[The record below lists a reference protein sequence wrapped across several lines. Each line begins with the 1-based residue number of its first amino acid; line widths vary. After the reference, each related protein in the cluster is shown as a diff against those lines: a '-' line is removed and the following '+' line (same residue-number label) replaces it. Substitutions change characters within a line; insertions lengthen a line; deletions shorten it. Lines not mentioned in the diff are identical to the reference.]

1 MAGDS
6 SPDYKALFL
15 RAEEEWNQEREL
27 LRQAEERLNQE
38 RERTTFEEFI
48 RACHNLLSLPVG
60 VEDPTRCTKGSVPKP
75 AGKLCP
81 TRLCLW
87 EDCGDSQQQL
97 YNSVRNFLHASEEG
111 APRLFAPVIGLEEI
125 GRQLSGRLLSSEKDL
140 ESYER
145 HAVENHVHDVIAE
158 LCKIPQAREEFALGD
173 GVKFDNHA
181 NALDDIYSAVPDVE
195 DPSSV
200 PRPKPDQFCIHR
212 VNGNTNALLTI
223 AEYKPPHKLTVEHLR
238 AGLRPMHFW
247 EENEK
252 SRYEAEQQTGSVL
265 VQQYHA
271 MVHEGL
277 QYSYI
282 TNGLALV
289 LLRVRYNDPSTLYYY
304 LCEPNMEVDLAD
316 DQSLELPR
324 TSFAR
329 VLCICLM
336 SFLSPVRDNEWRSAA
351 IGQLHIWETDSKFFR
366 TQSPEEQISESQV
379 SEFLPS
385 SLSESPTTDDRPPN
399 TRSQT
404 GCRPEETMHR
414 SKSDDE
420 SDPDPNRTTS
430 GRKRALNQITP
441 SPPPTQ
447 RWSRIGSQSDRRGSG
462 QHHTAKFCT
471 QRCLL
476 GLRHGGILDSH
487 CPNVELHRQGRD
499 NDRHLISTE
508 RLVQLLKQQLDENID
523 HDCTPFGVCGAYGAP
538 FKVTCVPYGYTVV
551 GKGTTSRLWNEVS
564 READVYG
571 VLKKAQGS
579 AVPVFLGTIDLEKI
593 YFLHGGGQ
601 IRHML
606 LMAYGGKDTTELEH
620 SKALF
625 HEIGRS
631 RKEIRAL
638 GVEHGDMRFANV
650 LWNEELG
657 RALIIDFHRS
667 KLAPRLMEKRNS
679 LKRSLCET
687 QVSEAK
693 RPLMEKRN

>member
-1 MAGDS
+1 M
-6 SPDYKALFL
+6 PMP
-15 RAEEEWNQEREL
+15 WMI
-27 LRQAEERLNQE
+27 
-38 RERTTFEEFI
+38 FI
-48 RACHNLLSLPVG
+48 LP
-60 VEDPTRCTKGSVPKP
+60 C
-75 AGKLCP
+75 
-81 TRLCLW
+81 
-87 EDCGDSQQQL
+87 
-97 YNSVRNFLHASEEG
+97 
-111 APRLFAPVIGLEEI
+111 
-125 GRQLSGRLLSSEKDL
+125 
-140 ESYER
+140 
-145 HAVENHVHDVIAE
+145 
-158 LCKIPQAREEFALGD
+158 
-173 GVKFDNHA
+173 
-181 NALDDIYSAVPDVE
+181 
-195 DPSSV
+195 
-200 PRPKPDQFCIHR
+200 
-212 VNGNTNALLTI
+212 
-223 AEYKPPHKLTVEHLR
+223 
-238 AGLRPMHFW
+238 
-247 EENEK
+247 
-252 SRYEAEQQTGSVL
+252 
-265 VQQYHA
+265 
-271 MVHEGL
+271 
-277 QYSYI
+277 
-282 TNGLALV
+282 
-289 LLRVRYNDPSTLYYY
+289 
-304 LCEPNMEVDLAD
+304 
-316 DQSLELPR
+316 
-324 TSFAR
+324 
-329 VLCICLM
+329 
-336 SFLSPVRDNEWRSAA
+336 
-351 IGQLHIWETDSKFFR
+351 
-366 TQSPEEQISESQV
+366 QI
-379 SEFLPS
+379 
-385 SLSESPTTDDRPPN
+385 
-399 TRSQT
+399 
-404 GCRPEETMHR
+404 
-414 SKSDDE
+414 
-420 SDPDPNRTTS
+420 
-430 GRKRALNQITP
+430 
-441 SPPPTQ
+441 
-447 RWSRIGSQSDRRGSG
+447 G

-476 GLRHGGILDSH
+476 GLRHWGILDSH

-564 READVYG
+564 READVYR

-620 SKALF
+620 SQALF